1 MTTEFKVDMNDG
13 EHIYRHENNQIWQ
26 KYEIVNGK
34 PHGKWLH
41 FHLDGKPSIE
51 EVYENGKK
59 QGTWK
64 SWHGSGEQWTEEN
77 YKDGKKNGV
86 SRDGDGM
93 ELKNILAD
101 LKMINDTESGL
112 IILIMVLR

>member
-13 EHIYRHENNQIWQ
+13 EHIYRKKYTRMVKNKELGNLGTEVENNGQ
-26 KYEIVNGK
+26 KKIIKMEK
-34 PHGKWLH
+34 RME
-41 FHLDGKPSIE
+41 F
-51 EVYENGKK
+51 
-59 QGTWK
+59 Q
-64 SWHGSGEQWTEEN
+64 
-77 YKDGKKNGV
+77 
-86 SRDGDGM
+86 RDGDGM